1 MPSANARIVLTGA
14 GGQFGQTLVACWPDS
29 LLSQYELIPLMRG
42 DLDIADAA
50 AVHST
55 LDALQPAL
63 IINAAAYT
71 AVDKAESEAE
81 AAFAINERGVTTLAV
96 SSTCPL
102 IHLST
107 DFVFDGAASTP
118 YAENAATAPLSVYG
132 KSKLAGEKALLAQK
146 PDAMIIRT
154 SWLYSEYGAN
164 FVKTMLRLLS
174 ERDALSIVNDQIGS
188 PTSTHSLA
196 AVVCSAASTRL
207 DSAAMPKESTGI
219 FHWSDGASI
228 TWFDFA
234 LEIQTQALA
243 LGLLKSRCTLR
254 PIPTSEYPTPAARP
268 LYSVM
273 SRARARRIR
282 LPYQYMAGRI
292 EAVSAGKFLRLKTA
306 TMRSLNKVSSRSL

>member
-29 LLSQYELIPLMRG
+29 LLSQYELIPPMRG
-42 DLDIADAA
+42 DPDIADAA
-50 AVHST
+50 AVHSA

-63 IINAAAYT
+63 VINAAAYT

-81 AAFAINERGVTTLAV
+81 AAFAINERGVANLAAA
-96 SSTCPL
+96 STCPL

-207 DSAAMPKESTGI
+207 DSAAMPKEPSGI

-243 LGLLKSRCTLR
+243 LGLLKSPCTLK

-273 SRARARRIR
+273 SRVRARAEFDC
-282 LPYQYMAGRI
+282 PTNTWQA
-292 EAVSAGKFLRLKTA
+292 ELKRCLLA
-306 TMRSLNKVSSRSL
+306 SS

>member
-1 MPSANARIVLTGA
+1 
-14 GGQFGQTLVACWPDS
+14 

-42 DLDIADAA
+42 DLDLADAA

-81 AAFAINERGVTTLAV
+81 AAFAINERGVANLAAA
-96 SSTCPL
+96 STCPL

-118 YAENAATAPLSVYG
+118 YAESAATAPLSVYG

-164 FVKTMLRLLS
+164 FVKTMLRLMS
-174 ERDALSIVNDQIGS
+174 ERDLLSIVNDQIGS

-207 DSAAMPKESTGI
+207 DIAAMPKEPSGI

-243 LGLLKSRCTLR
+243 LGLLKSPCTLM

-273 SRARARRIR
+273 SRARARAEFDC
-282 LPYQYMAGRI
+282 PTNTWQA
-292 EAVSAGKFLRLKTA
+292 ELKRCLLA
-306 TMRSLNKVSSRSL
+306 SS

>member
-14 GGQFGQTLVACWPDS
+14 GGQFGQTLVARWPDS

-81 AAFAINERGVTTLAV
+81 AAFAINERGVANLAAA
-96 SSTCPL
+96 STCPL

-188 PTSTHSLA
+188 PTSTHSLS
-196 AVVCSAASTRL
+196 AVVFSAAGTQL
-207 DSAAMPKESTGI
+207 KVAAMPTGI
-219 FHWSDGASI
+219 FHWSDGASITWI

-243 LGLLKSRCTLR
+243 LGLLKSPCTLR
-254 PIPTSEYPTPAARP
+254 PIPTSEYPTPVARP
-268 LYSVM
+268 PYSVM
-273 SRARARRIR
+273 SRARARAEFDC
-282 LPYQYMAGRI
+282 PANTWQA
-292 EAVSAGKFLRLKTA
+292 ELKRCLLA
-306 TMRSLNKVSSRSL
+306 SS